1 MPFLVPSG
9 PVEPDGWLQRLGPI
23 GPIYD
28 EGGRPTSLVV
38 AGASVASPVRVIRP
52 KEMTVNAVKSKLSE
66 SDWNFWLA
74 VGSIESAY
82 HEGNLEEVRIQYAR
96 LLPVIYGHSKQG
108 AELFAQHFAENLTNA
123 AAYISGIITQTF
135 DEARIVCWR
144 VGKDYE
150 SSTPPTFAQG
160 IFCPDY
166 KTALAMQLVLK
177 HRVKLCRHCG
187 TSFAGRP
194 DQKYCSP
201 TCRSTYGVARW
212 RRNQ

>member
-1 MPFLVPSG
+1 VQEDLKKLFHPISSMGDTIRMPFLVPSG

-108 AELFAQHFAENLTNA
+108 AELFDECCRVYLWDHHTN
-123 AAYISGIITQTF
+123 F
-135 DEARIVCWR
+135 R
-144 VGKDYE
+144 
-150 SSTPPTFAQG
+150 
-160 IFCPDY
+160 
-166 KTALAMQLVLK
+166 
-177 HRVKLCRHCG
+177 
-187 TSFAGRP
+187 
-194 DQKYCSP
+194 
-201 TCRSTYGVARW
+201 
-212 RRNQ
+212 